1 MFPALEPFASGLLG
15 VGKGTEIYWEA
26 SGNPKGKPALY
37 LHGGPGS
44 GLKAGYRRQF
54 DPNKFLIV
62 ALDQRGCGRSRPLV
76 TDPSYELSTN
86 TTQTMIGDIESL
98 RIHLGV
104 DTWLVNGVSWGTT
117 LALAYAQAHP
127 TRVNSLVLFA
137 VTTTSRGEV
146 DWITEEIGRIFPREW
161 EEYADASGRRPGQRV
176 VDAYAER
183 MADPDGAVRERAAA
197 AWCRWEDV
205 HVSLDPRHVPN
216 PRYND
221 PAFRLVLTTL
231 VTHVWSNSAFLGDHG
246 ILDRMNVIAHIPA
259 VLIHGRL
266 DVSSPLSTAWNLHQN
281 WPNSELVVVEEDGHG
296 SDLMGTEW
304 SKANARF
311 ADSMSLGQS
320 DEVKRSP
327 PKLIEFGS
335 NSYQFP
341 SSSGENR

>member
-15 VGKGTEIYWEA
+15 VGEGTEIYWEA
-26 SGNPKGKPALY
+26 SGNPKGKPAIY

-216 PRYND
+216 PRYKD
-221 PAFRLVLTTL
+221 PGIPPRLDDACDALLEQLGFSRRPRHPRSYERDCAYSSRSDSRKARCEFAL
-231 VTHVWSNSAFLGDHG
+231 VDSVESPPELAEQRTRRCRGRRTRRRSDGH
-246 ILDRMNVIAHIPA
+246 RMVESECPFC
-259 VLIHGRL
+259 RL
-266 DVSSPLSTAWNLHQN
+266 DVARSVRRGEVQSSK
-281 WPNSELVVVEEDGHG
+281 VD
-296 SDLMGTEW
+296 
-304 SKANARF
+304 
-311 ADSMSLGQS
+311 
-320 DEVKRSP
+320 
-327 PKLIEFGS
+327 
-335 NSYQFP
+335 
-341 SSSGENR
+341 

>member
-15 VGKGTEIYWEA
+15 VGEGTEIYWEA

-54 DPNKFLIV
+54 DPDRFFIV

-86 TTQTMIGDIESL
+86 TTQTMIGDIEAL

-117 LALAYAQAHP
+117 LALAYAQTHP
-127 TRVNSLVLFA
+127 TRV
-137 VTTTSRGEV
+137 
-146 DWITEEIGRIFPREW
+146 D
-161 EEYADASGRRPGQRV
+161 YADASGRQHGQRV

-216 PRYND
+216 PRYDD
-221 PAFRLVLTTL
+221 PAFRLVFATL
-231 VTHVWSNSAFLGDHG
+231 VTRYWSNSAFLGDHG

-259 VLIHGRL
+259 VLIHGKL

-296 SDLMGTEW
+296 GDLMGKEW

-311 ADSMSLGQS
+311 AGSMPIGQS
-320 DEVKRSP
+320 DGLRMSP
-327 PKLIEFGS
+327 P
-335 NSYQFP
+335 
-341 SSSGENR
+341 